1 MNPGQR
7 MDREK
12 WLKGIKLTIAAILAI
27 TAANLLGLKFAATA
41 GIITILSIQN
51 TKKETL
57 RVACRR
63 GLAFL
68 CALGISAAAFG
79 TLGFTMPAFALYLLI
94 FSCVCLFFGW
104 TEAIAMDSVLIT
116 HFLSEGN
123 MGIALFLNEICLFL
137 IGTGMGILANLHLHK
152 EADLYDRLAQKAD
165 LQMRTALKQLEALLT
180 MERKAGWRG
189 AAESENEQELT
200 AKRAFADAQD
210 LTDIGALTEAAR
222 AAVSEQDEKVS
233 ACLDELDQAL
243 AALRSCAFRN
253 RDNTFFGISVHE
265 TEYAMMRS
273 RQAEVL
279 RRIHASVNMK
289 ESVPKQTAQVAALI
303 GRIEAE
309 YERNNTVA
317 ALQDALRGLFEE
329 MRRDALPKTREE
341 FEARAVLFYLLKQLE
356 EFLQLKRDFVES
368 NAASAS

>member
-1 MNPGQR
+1 

-12 WLKGIKLTIAAILAI
+12 WIKGIKLTIAAILAI
-27 TAANLLGLKFAATA
+27 TGANLLGLKFAATA

-79 TLGFTMPAFALYLLI
+79 TLGFTMSAFALYLLI

-123 MGIALFLNEICLFL
+123 MGTALFLNEVCLFL

-165 LQMRTALKQLEALLT
+165 QQMRAALKQLEALLT
-180 MERKAGWRG
+180 MERKAGRRETAEPENLQKM
-189 AAESENEQELT
+189 AAD
-200 AKRAFADAQD
+200 RAFSDAAQ
-210 LTDIGALTEAAR
+210 GAL
-222 AAVSEQDEKVS
+222 SKQDEKVR

-253 RDNTFFGISVHE
+253 RDNTFFGTSVHE
-265 TEYAMMRS
+265 TEYALMRS

-279 RRIHASVNMK
+279 RRIHASVNMT

-356 EFLQLKRDFVES
+356 EFLQLKRDFVEL
-368 NAASAS
+368 NAAPAP